1 MMMSLV
7 RQSFAEERQ
16 KLVKSHC
23 NESNLMLSIP
33 SPLASCRVF
42 FKQQGARSVT
52 DTAGYFEHIAMI
64 LLFLFVL
71 LAL

>member
-42 FKQQGARSVT
+42 FKQQGARS

-64 LLFLFVL
+64 SLF
-71 LAL
+71 